1 MIERLQ
7 APEILIPRLAVLGC
21 SRRQRGLLQEALAQH
36 GNAVVFRDPRG
47 RVIDVDAISNLVTTA
62 GLNKYL
68 DATLKTGLTTPA
80 WYLLLTDGTPTV
92 AAGDTMASH
101 AGWVEVTAYSESVR
115 QTWTP
120 GTISAGSVDNSGSVA
135 TFTVNADNTTIG
147 GAGLVDVSTKGGTT
161 GTLLGVGAFTGG
173 DQILDSGSTIEVTAT
188 FTQAAA

>member
-1 MIERLQ
+1 MLSNPSHQ
-7 APEILIPRLAVLGC
+7 ILIPKLSMAGLTRQ
-21 SRRQRGLLQEALAQH
+21 QRGLITEALAAH
-36 GNAVVFRDPRG
+36 GYGVVFRDPRG
-47 RVIDVDAISNLVTTA
+47 RVIDVGAILNLVTTA

-68 DATLKTGLTTPA
+68 DATLKTGLTSPA

-135 TFTVNADNTTIG
+135 TFTVSSDNTTIG
-147 GAGLVDVSTKGGTT
+147 GAGLVDNATKGGTT
-161 GTLLGVGAFTGG
+161 GTLLGVGAFIGG
-173 DQILDSGSTIEVTAT
+173 DQTLDTGSTIDVTGT

>member
-1 MIERLQ
+1 VNR
-7 APEILIPRLAVLGC
+7 EIIIPKLIVGGLT
-21 SRRQRGLLQEALAQH
+21 RQQRSMLTDAMATHRYGII
-36 GNAVVFRDPRG
+36 FRDPHG
-47 RVIDVDAISNLVTTA
+47 RVISVDVVENLVTTA

-68 DATLKTGLTTPA
+68 DATLKTGLTSPA

-101 AGWVEVTAYSESVR
+101 AGWTEVTAYSEAAR
-115 QTWTP
+115 QAWTP

-135 TFTVNADNTTIG
+135 TFTVSADNTTIG
-147 GAGLVDVSTKGGTT
+147 GAGLVDVSTKGGAT

-173 DQILDSGSTIEVTAT
+173 DQILDTGSTIDITAT

>member
-1 MIERLQ
+1 MLPIRP
-7 APEILIPRLAVLGC
+7 PEILIPRLAIAGAT
-21 SRRQRGLLQEALAQH
+21 RRQRGLITDALAAH
-36 GNAVVFRDPRG
+36 RYAFIFRDPRG
-47 RVIDVDAISNLVTTA
+47 RVIDVDSIENLVTTA

-101 AGWVEVTAYSESVR
+101 AGWVEVTAYSEAAR
-115 QTWTP
+115 QAWTP
-120 GTISAGSVDNSGSVA
+120 GTIAGGSVDNSGSVA
-135 TFTVNADNTTIG
+135 TFSVSSDNTTIG

-161 GTLLGVGAFTGG
+161 GTLLGAGAFTGG
-173 DQILDSGSTIEVTAT
+173 DQTLDTGSTIDVTAT